1 MKRTVA
7 VIAALSILA
16 AASTASAQLTAAKDG
31 PIVYGHHHFNVTSV
45 DEHKKFWTTLGG
57 TPVKIGT
64 SPAEV
69 VRFPN
74 VLIFLT
80 NRKPSGGTKGTTVNH
95 VGFGVRNIRQA
106 VDTAK
111 AAGYPI
117 VTRAELPASQDVKDD
132 LAYIENQKTSIAF
145 VMGPDDTKVELV
157 ENKALASPVAL
168 HHIHFAAPQ
177 VDDMKAW
184 YVKIFGAKPGMRGSF
199 QAADLPGVNL
209 TYSPSPDPVVGTQGR
224 ALDHIGFEVRD
235 LETFCKQLEA
245 MGIKL
250 ERPYTKVAAL
260 NIAIAFIRD
269 PWGSYIE
276 LTEGLDKV
284 Q

>member
-1 MKRTVA
+1 MKGTVT
-7 VIAALSILA
+7 VIAALSMLA

-31 PIVYGHHHFNVTSV
+31 PIVYGHHHFNVTSI

-69 VRFPN
+69 IKFPN
-74 VLIFLT
+74 VLVFLT
-80 NRKPSGGTKGTTVNH
+80 SRKPTGGTKGTTVNH
-95 VGFGVRNIRQA
+95 VGFSVPNIRQA
-106 VDTAK
+106 VDKVK
-111 AAGYPI
+111 AAGYPM
-117 VTRAELPASQDVKDD
+117 VTRAEIPATQDVKDD
-132 LAYIENQKTSIAF
+132 LAYIANQKTSIAF
-145 VMGPDDTKVELV
+145 VMGPDETKVELV
-157 ENKALASPVAL
+157 ENKALTMPVAL

-184 YVKIFGAKPGMRGSF
+184 YVKIFGAKPGVRGSF

-224 ALDHIGFEVRD
+224 ALDHIGFEVKD
-235 LETFCKQLEA
+235 LETFCKTLEA
-245 MGIKL
+245 MGVKI